1 METPKIKSTYKIF
14 GGFGLLLVL
23 TLVFSTLYFKV
34 IETQFENNYDL
45 ETWLNS
51 TNDIFFVS
59 ILSLWELVFL
69 SLFMSQNKFIII
81 DNEEVIFINPL
92 LPFIRKTRKSNE
104 YDYFITVAE
113 QSRGGEYEAIWL
125 IKDNKIKDRISSFY
139 YSNYYELKDN
149 LSIRNEGE
157 RNINPFMQIFYL
169 FGLRI
174 KD

>member
-1 METPKIKSTYKIF
+1 METTRIKSTYKIF

-23 TLVFSTLYFKV
+23 TLMCSSLYIKV

-51 TNDIFFVS
+51 TNDIFLVS
-59 ILSLWELVFL
+59 ILSFWEIVVL
-69 SLFMSQNKFIII
+69 SLFMTQNKFIII
-81 DNEEVIFINPL
+81 ENEEIIFINPL
-92 LPFIRKTRKSNE
+92 LPFIRKIRQSNE
-104 YDYFITVAE
+104 YDYFITIME
-113 QSRGGEYEAIWL
+113 QSRGGEHEAIWL

-139 YSNYYELKDN
+139 YSNYSELKEN

>member
-1 METPKIKSTYKIF
+1 MKTPGIKSTYKIF

-34 IETQFENNYDL
+34 IEAQFENNYDL

-51 TNDIFFVS
+51 TNDIIFVS

-81 DNEEVIFINPL
+81 DNEEVTFINPL
-92 LPFIRKTRKSNE
+92 LPFIRKTRQSNE
-104 YDYFITVAE
+104 YDYFITVVE
-113 QSRGGEYEAIWL
+113 QSRSGEYEAIWL

-139 YSNYYELKDN
+139 YSNYSGLKDN
-149 LSIRNEGE
+149 LNIRNEGE
-157 RNINPFMQIFYL
+157 QNINPFMQIFYL
-169 FGLRI
+169 LGLRI
-174 KD
+174 KN